1 MKFALESKQVT
12 LPSEP
17 EVTPTVESI
26 SEVYEGML
34 ASYMELS
41 DAQKGIDEVHQ
52 VMENINLSMKMIQ
65 KGGIEAVKLLNIDKS
80 VESLVG
86 VAEEKLTVEASK
98 EGFGDAANAA
108 WEKLKEWVK
117 KFVEAIKKF
126 LNYLGEKMR
135 VLFDK
140 LNAYKKGY
148 QKGVAEGKA
157 EYSKEFINFVLPEG
171 TYVLLQGIVEA
182 RLEHGISKL
191 VADLAKFADIVYSK
205 KNLDDPELDA
215 IGEKLSNSSVFDLME
230 NEGVAL
236 ACDGKADTLA
246 KAGYSSVDQVFDE
259 MERLGKFI
267 TESSKTIKAAMDKLA
282 VIYTMSKSEN
292 PDSDMTKNLHY
303 VGNCCSQ
310 TLTFI
315 KRLAVV
321 HGTTTDALGKVIE
334 ELEKKFNIEDNDS
347 GN

>member
-1 MKFALESKQVT
+1 MKFALESKKVT
-12 LPSEP
+12 LPSGS

-26 SEVYEGML
+26 SEVYEGL
-34 ASYMELS
+34 LTSYMELS
-41 DAQKGIDEVHQ
+41 DAQRGMDEVHQ
-52 VMENINLSMKMIQ
+52 VMENINLSMKMLQ

-80 VESLVG
+80 LESLVG

-117 KFVEAIKKF
+117 KFVEAVKKF
-126 LNYLGEKMR
+126 LNYLGEKMK
-135 VLFDK
+135 VLLDK

-148 QKGVAEGKA
+148 QEGVEEGKA
-157 EYSKEFINFVLPEG
+157 AYSKEFINFVLPEG
-171 TYVLLQGIVEA
+171 TYALLQGIVEA

-205 KNLDDPELDA
+205 KNLDDPELDT
-215 IGEKLSNSSVFDLME
+215 IGEKLSNSNVFDLME
-230 NEGVAL
+230 NEGIAL
-236 ACDGKADTLA
+236 KCDGKTDTLA
-246 KAGYSSVDQVFDE
+246 KAGYSSVEQVFDE
-259 MERLGKFI
+259 MGRLGKFI
-267 TESSKTIKAAMDKLA
+267 TENSKTIKVAMDNLA
-282 VIYTMSKSEN
+282 VIYSMSKSEN

-303 VGNCCSQ
+303 VGKCCNQ

-315 KRLAVV
+315 KRLAII
-321 HGTTTDALGKVIE
+321 HGSTTDALGEVIE
-334 ELEKKFNIEDNDS
+334 GLKKKFNIQDNNS

>member
-17 EVTPTVESI
+17 EVAPTVESI
-26 SEVYEGML
+26 SEAYEGL
-34 ASYMELS
+34 LTSYMELS
-41 DAQKGIDEVHQ
+41 DAQRGIDEVHQ

-65 KGGIEAVKLLNIDKS
+65 TGGIEAVKLLNIDKS
-80 VESLVG
+80 LESLVG

-126 LNYLGEKMR
+126 LNYLGEKMKA
-135 VLFDK
+135 LFDK
-140 LNAYKKGY
+140 LNIYKKSY
-148 QKGVAEGKA
+148 QEGVEEGKA
-157 EYSKEFINFVLPEG
+157 EYQKEFINFVLPEG
-171 TYVLLQGIVEA
+171 THVLLQGIVEA

-191 VADLAKFADIVYSK
+191 VADLAKFADIVYNK
-205 KNLDDPELDA
+205 KNLDDPELDE

-236 ACDGKADTLA
+236 KCDGKADTFA
-246 KAGYSSVDQVFDE
+246 KAGYSNADQVFDE
-259 MERLGKFI
+259 TERLGKFI
-267 TESSKTIKAAMDKLA
+267 SENSKIIGAATDKLA
-282 VIYTMSKSEN
+282 VIYSMHKNEN
-292 PDSDMTKNLHY
+292 PDSTETKNVRF
-303 VGNCCSQ
+303 VGVCCSKTVEYIR
-310 TLTFI
+310 TLVYVHAMTLNGIDHVI
-315 KRLAVV
+315 KSL
-321 HGTTTDALGKVIE
+321 K
-334 ELEKKFNIEDNDS
+334 KKFSIQDNDS